1 MSPSPLI
8 CYVDSSLDAVRNEV
22 NYTLSVLAK
31 NLSTDVDLVDVETE
45 GAIRVSAS
53 SDADITVIPRNITQ
67 IAQLRFGQDFT
78 ADGYLKLENGRADQ
92 LSTAFYLLSLAQE
105 LDDAKRDKFGRFP
118 YAESYQKHFN
128 LATENRVQHCFDAI
142 IRSSPKLNG
151 FSKASERS
159 RIFISHDV
167 DFINGALMQDG
178 YYAVRKLDIPAL
190 FQIMFSN
197 LLVNPQWLNMDV
209 IMRIESECD
218 FRSTFYWLVNKG
230 LSKEGIKNADYDFN
244 SKRVL
249 EQVKLVAS
257 KGWENGLHKS
267 ASDDDFSTEIG
278 KLNFTPA
285 GNRYHFLKFRPH
297 NDFALIDAAGL
308 KFDTSLGFAEEI
320 GFRNS
325 YGLPYRPYDF
335 KSGAAFD
342 FVECPLHIMDTTF
355 HYYQKLPTKEAY
367 ARIVSFVETNADNA
381 VLSVLW
387 HNNYFTPYKFGEY
400 LDLYKKIL
408 LYFKENDFRCITQS
422 QIIEQ
427 YS

>member
-8 CYVDSSLDAVRNEV
+8 FHLDSSIDAVRNEV
-22 NYTLSVLAK
+22 RYTLSVLAK
-31 NLSTDVDLVDVETE
+31 NLGTGIDFVGVETD
-45 GAIRVSAS
+45 GAIRISAS
-53 SDADITVIPRNITQ
+53 SDADITLNLRNVTHV
-67 IAQLRFGQDFT
+67 AQLRFDQDFT
-78 ADGYLKLENGRADQ
+78 ADAYLKLENGRADH

-105 LDDAKRDKFGRFP
+105 LDDTKRDRFGRFP
-118 YAESYQKHFN
+118 YSESYQKHFK
-128 LATENRVQHCFDAI
+128 LTTENRVQHCFDAI
-142 IRSSPKLNG
+142 IRSSPRLNG
-151 FSKASERS
+151 FRKTSERS

-167 DFINGALMQDG
+167 DFINGALMRDG
-178 YYAVRKLDIPAL
+178 LYAIRRLDIPAL
-190 FQIMFSN
+190 FRIMFSN
-197 LLVNPQWLNMDV
+197 LLVNPQWLNMDR
-209 IMRIESECD
+209 IMRIESEYD

-249 EQVKLVAS
+249 EQVKLVTS

-267 ASDDDFSTEIG
+267 AADDDFQTEIG
-278 KLNFTPA
+278 KLSFTPA

-297 NDFALIDAAGL
+297 NDFAMIDAAGL
-308 KFDTSLGFAEEI
+308 KYDTSLGFAEEI

-335 KSGAAFD
+335 KTGEAFD

-367 ARIVSFVETNADNA
+367 ARIVSFVETNSENA

-408 LYFKENDFRCITQS
+408 LYFKENDFHCITQS

>member
-1 MSPSPLI
+1 MTPPPLI
-8 CYVDSSLDAVRNEV
+8 CYVDSSLDAVRNEM

-31 NLSTDVDLVDVETE
+31 NLGTGIDFVGDATD
-45 GAIRVSAS
+45 GAIWVSAS
-53 SDADITVIPRNITQ
+53 SDADITVNPRKITHV
-67 IAQLRFGQDFT
+67 AQLRFGEDFT
-78 ADGYLKLENGRADQ
+78 EDGYLKLENGRDDQ

-105 LDDAKRDKFGRFP
+105 LDDTKRDRFGRFP
-118 YAESYQKHFN
+118 YAESYQRHFN
-128 LATENRVQHCFDAI
+128 LTTENRVQHCFDAI
-142 IRSSPKLNG
+142 IRSGPKLNG
-151 FSKASERS
+151 FRRASERS
-159 RIFISHDV
+159 RIFVSHDV

-178 YYAVRKLDIPAL
+178 YYAVRKLNVPAL

-197 LLVNPQWLNMDV
+197 LLVNPQWLNMDR
-209 IMRIESECD
+209 IMRIESEYD

-244 SKRVL
+244 SKRV
-249 EQVKLVAS
+249 QKQMKLVAAN
-257 KGWENGLHKS
+257 GWENGLHKS
-267 ASDDDFSTEIG
+267 AAEDDFLTETG
-278 KLNFTPA
+278 KLGFTPA

-297 NDFALIDAAGL
+297 TDFALIDAAGL

-335 KSGAAFD
+335 KTGAAFG

-367 ARIVSFVETNADNA
+367 ARIVSFVETNSENA